1 MIDEFP
7 TYPGRTHTP
16 ISREAVDRWLY
27 RQAGAIGDMTNAEVI
42 ALAMK
47 HSRGKADPTMVR
59 AALDDLHRHSCADW
73 DWMIITKNFPEYECC
88 TCVKPDAPTSR

>member
-27 RQAGAIGDMTNAEVI
+27 RQAGAIGDM
-42 ALAMK
+42 
-47 HSRGKADPTMVR
+47 SG
-59 AALDDLHRHSCADW
+59 
-73 DWMIITKNFPEYECC
+73 
-88 TCVKPDAPTSR
+88 